1 MFGFIPPKDPEA
13 DDAARRF
20 PANLALDVIAA
31 RRLTELRQ
39 SLGLTQ
45 SEVAR
50 AASRLGL
57 RWTRN
62 TIHAIER
69 FGLGGRPVEG
79 AEGPPPTWPKPTSPQ
94 SGTRRLT
101 LMELLVVPKILEEA
115 CRARG
120 REFPPIHPMW
130 FLEREALEG
139 VEARLSDPAAVRA
152 TWPEVRLRH
161 GAANRPESGA

>member
-1 MFGFIPPKDPEA
+1 MFGFISTKDPEA

-50 AASRLGL
+50 AASKLGL

-69 FGLGGRPVEG
+69 FGLGGRPVEVAG
-79 AEGPPPTWPKPTSPQ
+79 GSPPTWPKPSSPQ

-101 LMELLVVPKILEEA
+101 LMELLVVPKILAEA

-120 REFPPIHPMW
+120 RRLPPIHPMW
-130 FLEREALEG
+130 FLEHEALEG
-139 VEARLSDPAAVRA
+139 VKPTLFDPAAERA
-152 TWPEVRLRH
+152 TWP
-161 GAANRPESGA
+161 NR